1 MTLPEEVP
9 MSPDAIARSWFK
21 QVWDEGDES
30 AIDRLLASDGVAH
43 GLAAGDI
50 VGPEAFKPYFRAMRQ
65 ALGDLEI
72 EIVQT
77 VTEGDRVAVH
87 CRVRARHVGDALG
100 APATNRPVTF
110 EGITI
115 CRVRNGQIVEG
126 WNSFDF
132 LSMYQQ
138 LGWVKNPPL
147 PA

>member
-1 MTLPEEVP
+1 
-9 MSPDAIARSWFK
+9 MSPDAVARAWIK

-43 GLAAGDI
+43 GLGGSDL
-50 VGPEAFKPYFRAMRQ
+50 VGPEAFKPFFRAMRG

-72 EIVQT
+72 NVLQT

-87 CRVRARHVGDALG
+87 CRVRARHVGDTLG
-100 APATNRPVTF
+100 AAATNRPVQF
-110 EGITI
+110 EGMTI
-115 CRVRNGQIVEG
+115 VRVRNGQIVEG

-132 LSMYQQ
+132 LAMYQQ
-138 LGWVKNPPL
+138 LGWVRNPPL